1 MVGVLVGR
9 RVLVGPGVCVTVR
22 VGVMVGVNVG
32 VVVGTGVLVG
42 DGVTVGT
49 GVLVMVCV
57 AVGLRASP
65 VMVNLPEVFQVVP
78 TKMRTSYSPGCQS
91 ADDGLQP
98 VYSYPPVPPSQ
109 AVTVEQMIF

>member
-9 RVLVGPGVCVTVR
+9 RVLVGPGVDVIVR
-22 VGVMVGVNVG
+22 VGVMVRVNVG
-32 VVVGTGVLVG
+32 VIVGTGVLVG
-42 DGVTVGT
+42 EGVTVGT
-49 GVLVMVCV
+49 GVLVRVCV
-57 AVGLRASP
+57 AVGLMASP

-109 AVTVEQMIF
+109 AVTEEQMIF